1 MCEEREVMCLAILH
15 VQRSEHN
22 LKGWSLSS
30 RGPLSL
36 VTVSVRSAGIGPA
49 MDSLLSMP
57 SSHRST
63 DIQIDVGV
71 LGIQASSL
79 IFLASALPT
88 EAHHQPHKVWSL
100 CKREST
106 NKEDTERTERGG
118 DTRMCTKDP
127 RQGGKIHL

>member
-1 MCEEREVMCLAILH
+1 MLGHLACAEVRGQPQELVL
-15 VQRSEHN
+15 VFQR
-22 LKGWSLSS
+22 LLV
-30 RGPLSL
+30 PLSL

-49 MDSLLSMP
+49 MDSLLSIP
-57 SSHRST
+57 SSHKSAET
-63 DIQIDVGV
+63 QIDVGV

-106 NKEDTERTERGG
+106 NKEDTERTERQ
-118 DTRMCTKDP
+118 DPIFLSRCTKDP
-127 RQGGKIHL
+127 RQGAKSISEAM